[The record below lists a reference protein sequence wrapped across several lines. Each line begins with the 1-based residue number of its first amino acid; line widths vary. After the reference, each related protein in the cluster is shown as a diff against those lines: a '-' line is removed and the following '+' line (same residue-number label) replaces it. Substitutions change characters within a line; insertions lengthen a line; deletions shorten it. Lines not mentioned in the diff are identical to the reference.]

1 MLSKLI
7 KRLQNVNSVF
17 NIKYFLT
24 AKETKV
30 FMLSKLI
37 KRLQNVNSLFN
48 IKLFFNR
55 KRDKSLYAF

>member
-1 MLSKLI
+1 
-7 KRLQNVNSVF
+7 LQNVNSVF

-37 KRLQNVNSLFN
+37 KRLQNVNSVFN
-48 IKLFFNR
+48 IKYFLTAKETKVYMLSKLI
-55 KRDKSLYAF
+55 KR